1 MELALPLI
9 AMGGLYI
16 ISNQDKTKSKINKIN
31 KENYSN
37 LNRNKELP
45 NLENTIENYPVVNK
59 QQISDLTNAYPNPNQ
74 ATDKY
79 FNKDAYEKQVLSGQ
93 SVNSTPKQIYSISGN
108 YMDSQQFKHNN
119 MVPFV
124 GGKPT
129 GYTYTNEFAE
139 TILDNMNG
147 NGSQTIKK
155 IEQSPLF
162 KPEDH
167 VQFPYGAPN
176 NSDFYQSRVNPGL
189 KSNNVKPFE
198 TINVGPGLNQGYGTN
213 GNGGFNSGME
223 SRDSWLPK
231 TVDELRV
238 ETNPKLEYSLSN
250 HEGPAG
256 SQIKNLGKIGR
267 VEKQR
272 PDVFF
277 INSQDRWL
285 TTTGVEKGETLR
297 PIQEVGIV
305 KRQDCADNYKG
316 PAGSIETR
324 VGYAP
329 SEFEKSKRVI
339 VNETNS
345 VTHCNAVGKGP
356 NADMNHLKSH
366 TNYKNNRSSSE
377 QPNNIRIG
385 FNGAVSAVIA
395 PIMDFLRP
403 TRKEE
408 CVNNIR
414 IYGEGIKPAVTNNYI
429 VNPNDTTNKTIKQTT
444 MYSPNFNIN
453 NQKESSYINNNT
465 ELNGTQRDTTSYASV
480 GNVGG
485 SASMNGPMEYTPY
498 YNQTNNDIKSQ
509 TIMNRQNQGGLNMF
523 NNSMNINMSK
533 LESDRENTRFN
544 SATSAIKLPPNKE
557 NYNLSKG
564 TQQYDNDKICADR
577 MTSDL
582 LQAFKSNPYTHSLTS
597 SV

>member
-9 AMGGLYI
+9 AIGGLYI
-16 ISNQDKTKSKINKIN
+16 ISNQDKGKCKINKIQ
-31 KENYSN
+31 KENFSN
-37 LNRNKELP
+37 LNQNKELP
-45 NLENTIENYPVVNK
+45 NVENIIENYPIINNK
-59 QQISDLTNAYPNPNQ
+59 EIANMTNAYPNPNQ

-79 FNKDAYEKQVLSGQ
+79 FNQDYYEKQVLAGQ
-93 SVNSTPKQIYSISGN
+93 DVNSNPKQIYSISGN

-147 NGSQTIKK
+147 SGSQMIKK

-162 KPEDH
+162 KPEDN
-167 VQFPYGAPN
+167 VQFANGTPN
-176 NSDFYQSRVNPGL
+176 NNDFYQSRVNPGL
-189 KSNNVKPFE
+189 ISNNVKPFE
-198 TINVGPGLNQGYGTN
+198 TINVGPGLNKGYGTN

-223 SRDSWLPK
+223 ARDMWLPK
-231 TVDELRV
+231 TIDELRV

-256 SQIKNLGKIGR
+256 SLIKNLGQIGR

-272 PDVFF
+272 PDGFF

-285 TTTGVEKGETLR
+285 TTTGAEKGETLR
-297 PIQEVGIV
+297 PIQEIGIV
-305 KRQDCADNYKG
+305 KRQDVADNYTG

-324 VGYAP
+324 LGYAP
-329 SEFEKSKRVI
+329 SEFEKSKRI
-339 VNETNS
+339 VNETTNI
-345 VTHCNAVGKGP
+345 THCNAVGKGP
-356 NADMNHLKSH
+356 NVDMNRLKSH
-366 TNYKNNRSSSE
+366 TNYKNNRSTSE
-377 QPNNIRIG
+377 QPNNIRSGFKGTIG
-385 FNGAVSAVIA
+385 AILS
-395 PIMDFLRP
+395 PIMDILRP
-403 TRKEE
+403 SRKEDY
-408 CVNNIR
+408 VNNIR
-414 IYGEGIKPAVTNNYI
+414 IYGEGIKSAVSNNYTI
-429 VNPNDTTNKTIKQTT
+429 NPNDTTNKTIKQTT
-444 MYSPNFNIN
+444 IYSPNFNIN
-453 NQKESSYINNNT
+453 NQKETSYINNNT
-465 ELNGTQRDTTSYASV
+465 ELNGTQRDTTSYESL

-485 SASMNGPMEYTPY
+485 PSTINGAMEYTPY
-498 YNQTNNDIKSQ
+498 YNQTSNNVKSQ

-533 LESDRENTRFN
+533 LESDRLNTRFN
-544 SATSAIKLPPNKE
+544 SATSVIKLPPNKE

-577 MTSDL
+577 MQSDL
-582 LQAFKSNPYTHSLTS
+582 LQAFKNNPYTHSLTS